1 MFKGSK
7 ILKAAGIAAG
17 VAVVIIAMSPGN
29 VGPLF
34 ALDAIRVTLAAKHE
48 AQTATAAQLE
58 ELAQS
63 PS

>member
-1 MFKGSK
+1 MFKRTGK
-7 ILKAAGIAAG
+7 HAARRLH
-17 VAVVIIAMSPGN
+17 

-63 PS
+63 PP